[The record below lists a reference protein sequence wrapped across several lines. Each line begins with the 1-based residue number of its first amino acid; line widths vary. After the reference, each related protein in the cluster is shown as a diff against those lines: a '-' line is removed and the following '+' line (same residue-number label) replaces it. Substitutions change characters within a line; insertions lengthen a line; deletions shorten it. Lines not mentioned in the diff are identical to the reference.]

1 MKGEDNP
8 VDIDTRG
15 VTVEELQRVMW
26 ITGPAWI
33 VDESQWPEK
42 PIVLTVDEEPDDK
55 RSLPTALA
63 NHDEN
68 HASILNWV
76 CFSSFSKLLNT
87 ISYCLR

>member
-8 VDIDTRG
+8 ADIDTRG
-15 VTVEELQRVMW
+15 VTAEELQRIMW
-26 ITGPAWI
+26 ITRPAWI

-55 RSLPTALA
+55 TSLPTAVA
-63 NHDEN
+63 NHDDN
-68 HASILNWV
+68 HASILNWDRV
-76 CFSSFSKLLNT
+76 SSFSKLLST